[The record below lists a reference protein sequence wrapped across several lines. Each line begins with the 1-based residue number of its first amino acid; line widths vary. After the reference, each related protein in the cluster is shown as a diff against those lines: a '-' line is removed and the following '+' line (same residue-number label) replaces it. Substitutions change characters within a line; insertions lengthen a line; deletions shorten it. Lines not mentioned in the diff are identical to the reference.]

1 MNTIKV
7 QVAADLLWDGSA
19 VLRENMKPEEY
30 TLYVSGLFFYKYL
43 TDHLLQTLGAQGLIS
58 GDSADALQ
66 ASYFTTGVVNVD
78 DATWNEWRNMGVYN
92 IPADLTFY
100 AMVQRYRSGD
110 LTIANLLNALHT
122 IESLDPRLVDIFG
135 SLRFNDKA
143 LGFTEPDRV
152 ANVGALMDRWSMLG
166 LPDNEGGPAAVFEEL
181 LGRCTTELGKGSRSL
196 VVPYNICRLM
206 KRLALQDRNTDE
218 QFTLYDPFM
227 ASGSLLLADA
237 EQEKNSENITYYG
250 EESTRGWYRIAC
262 MNAIINQTSPQQI
275 LFSNGPVLAR
285 SGIVRDGD
293 FADGIVLNGPYRTEW
308 KEPGD
313 PKMDPRFVP
322 YRIVPTLKKADVA
335 FLLHGLYCLND
346 DGVMVAILPPRILFN
361 RQAEGRLREVLVRKG
376 LLDAVI
382 GLPPKM
388 YYTTEIPTVILVI
401 RKRPKYDNVLFIDA
415 SRDFTYG
422 RKHNFLETEQ
432 IERIWQTY
440 VDRKPVPQFASIAT
454 RQEIEN
460 RSFNLTISHYV
471 DAFAG
476 DQQVKPMDDVRESL
490 RAIDQ
495 EMEETRKEI
504 MELLSEMDVT
514 DDAKDLLAI
523 AKDVLKL

>member
-1 MNTIKV
+1 MNTTKV
-7 QVAADLLWDGSA
+7 QAMADLLWDGSA
-19 VLRENMKPEEY
+19 SLRESMKPEEC
-30 TLYVSGLFFYKYL
+30 TLYVTGLFFYKYL
-43 TDHLLQTLGAQGLIS
+43 TDNLLQRLRAQGLIS
-58 GDSADALQ
+58 GETPERLQ
-66 ASYFTTGVVNVD
+66 NAYMTLNAPVVDVATT
-78 DATWNEWRNMGVYN
+78 NEWRNEGVYVV
-92 IPADLTFY
+92 PADVTFY
-100 AMVQRYRSGD
+100 AMVQRYKSDD

-122 IESLDPRLVDIFG
+122 IENLDPRLMDVFG

-143 LGFTEPDRV
+143 LGATEPDRV
-152 ANVGALMDRWSMLG
+152 AAIGSVMELWGATEILDDECS
-166 LPDNEGGPAAVFEEL
+166 AADVFEEL
-181 LGRCTTELGKGSRSL
+181 VGRCTVALGKGSRSL
-196 VVPYNICRLM
+196 LVPFNIARLM
-206 KRLALQDRNTDE
+206 KRLALQDRNSE
-218 QFTLYDPFM
+218 ASFSLYDPFM
-227 ASGSLLLADA
+227 ASGMLLLSDA
-237 EQEKNSENITYYG
+237 AKMENPEAITYYG